1 MRQPHLATHW
11 IRRVTVVAVAL
22 AVALTLFMP
31 GQASASGYGRS
42 GSPRW
47 HGPQTYP
54 QAYHRP
60 AKPAQ
65 VQPVRPQ
72 AHTYCV
78 QRGDTLSGIA
88 RRFGVS
94 VQSLASANRLRNP
107 HRIYAGQAL
116 WIPAPA
122 HHWR

>member
-1 MRQPHLATHW
+1 MRQPHLATYW
-11 IRRVTVVAVAL
+11 IRRVTFVAVAL
-22 AVALTLFMP
+22 AVALTLFTP
-31 GQASASGYGRS
+31 GQAYASGRP

-47 HGPQTYP
+47 HGPTQ
-54 QAYHRP
+54 
-60 AKPAQ
+60 PAQ

-72 AHTYCV
+72 WRTYCV

-94 VQSLASANRLRNP
+94 VQAMAQANRIHNP
-107 HRIYAGQAL
+107 HRIYAGQVL
-116 WIPAPA
+116 WIPSPA